1 MGKEVRY
8 PNYHVGVIDHPLV
21 FVGRHASL
29 AFLQLFR
36 KIVSKRIGVSEFSH
50 NADRD
55 VMLEAELVSSGHFD
69 VQDFLSHHQ
78 NLEEI
83 WIDSFL
89 TAVREPVRI
98 SVCC

>member
-8 PNYHVGVIDHPLV
+8 PNDPVGVIDHPLV

-36 KIVSKRIGVSEFSH
+36 KIVSKCIGVSEFSH

-55 VMLEAELVSSGHFD
+55 VMLEAELVSSGQFD
-69 VQDFLSHHQ
+69 VQDFLSRHQ
-78 NLEEI
+78 NLEET

-89 TAVREPVRI
+89 TAVSEPDRI
-98 SVCC
+98 SACC